1 MISVEAYHKG
11 FRDIHLSDNQKAM
24 LRAHYQAPDHRIT
37 MTKLAM
43 EVGYPSYSAANLQ
56 YGLLAKKLCHAM
68 NIDPDEYDKDG
79 RPFWLSGIAEAWK
92 NKDGEY
98 EFQMWSEVAEALERL
113 NWV

>member
-43 EVGYPSYSAANLQ
+43 EVGYPSFTRVVVYFCLASRAKQ
-56 YGLLAKKLCHAM
+56 YCLDIDWQKIRLAENQTGTKVSQCSSTESFGKLDTCFATASPSQF
-68 NIDPDEYDKDG
+68 ITCP
-79 RPFWLSGIAEAWK
+79 R
-92 NKDGEY
+92 
-98 EFQMWSEVAEALERL
+98 
-113 NWV
+113 